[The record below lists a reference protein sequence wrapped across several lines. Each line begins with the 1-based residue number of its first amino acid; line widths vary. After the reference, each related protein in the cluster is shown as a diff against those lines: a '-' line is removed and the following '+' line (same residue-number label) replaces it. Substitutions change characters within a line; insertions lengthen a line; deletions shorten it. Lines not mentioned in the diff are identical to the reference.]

1 MTPVWRWPLYSFKQL
16 HALET
21 PLGLRDLYNSVSYCN
36 RCGSCMQACPIYQLT
51 HQEAFSPRGR
61 NQLLRLIL
69 EQKLKPAPTDPV
81 LLDVITSCTLCGRCT
96 QACAGQIPTAE
107 HVLEMRRAFSLRV
120 LPGFLQSFLQLR
132 TTHSRIFA
140 LCARSALLLRRM
152 GFVSCLRTLRVTR
165 LSALRG
171 LIHINEIL
179 PARITSL
186 KKTLSRAGQ
195 PLTQDNPELIYLPSL
210 EAEFILPDIALR
222 TLQRARQKHRTVVW
236 KNTPTGLFDY
246 VYGDL
251 RLSRRTLRRLITK
264 HAHYAN
270 GNLPLV
276 TDSIDVYL
284 FLKRAP
290 QLFAAYDNWQTK
302 ARRFAACV
310 RFVTDLPNTTPP
322 VNKKE
327 NIGPVLLDKSA
338 LFERQGGPF
347 EQAQKN
353 LYTFFGKNLVE
364 CFYTDADVPAFGYVF
379 VDPKKA
385 TQIGLKAVEKVAR
398 TQTRLV
404 VVLSGLAA
412 LELTYL
418 LKKFYPAAKATHFVH
433 VDR

>member
-1 MTPVWRWPLYSFKQL
+1 MTRNWHWPAGSSKQL
-16 HALET
+16 RALET
-21 PLGLRDLYNSVSYCN
+21 PLGLRDLYSSVSYCN
-36 RCGSCMQACPIYQLT
+36 RCGSCMQSCPTYQLT
-51 HQEAFSPRGR
+51 HREIFSPRGR

-69 EQKLKPAPTDPV
+69 ERKLKPVPTDPL
-81 LLDVITSCTLCGRCT
+81 LLDAITSCTLCGRCS
-96 QACAGQIPTAE
+96 QSCAGQVPTAE
-107 HVLEMRRAFSLRV
+107 HVLEMRRAFGWRV

-132 TTHSRIFA
+132 TTHPRMFA
-140 LCARSALLLRRM
+140 RCARSALWLRRLGLVSLLRA
-152 GFVSCLRTLRVTR
+152 LQLTR
-165 LSALRG
+165 LTSLRW
-171 LIHINEIL
+171 LTHMDEIL

-186 KKTLSRAGQ
+186 KKTLARADQ
-195 PLTQDNPELIYLPSL
+195 PLTTEDPEMIYLPSL
-210 EAEFILPDIALR
+210 EAEFILPDLALH
-222 TLQRARQKHRTVVW
+222 TLQRARQKYRTVVW
-236 KNTPTGLFDY
+236 INTPAGLFDY

-251 RLSRRTLRRLITK
+251 NLSRRTLRRLITK
-264 HAHYAN
+264 HAQTGN

-290 QLFAAYDNWQTK
+290 QLFVTHDHWQEK
-302 ARRFAACV
+302 ARRFTACV
-310 RFVTDLPNTTPP
+310 RFITDLPKAPSA

-327 NIGPVLLDKSA
+327 TIGPVLLDKSA
-338 LFERQGGPF
+338 LFERQGNPF

-379 VDPKKA
+379 VAPKTA

-398 TQTRLV
+398 TQTKLV
-404 VVLSGLAA
+404 VTLSGLAA

>member
-1 MTPVWRWPLYSFKQL
+1 MTSNWHWPDGSSKQL

-21 PLGLRDLYNSVSYCN
+21 PLGPRDLYNSVSYCN
-36 RCGSCMQACPIYQLT
+36 RCGSCMQSCPTYQLT
-51 HQEAFSPRGR
+51 HRETFSPRGR

-69 EQKLKPAPTDPV
+69 ERKLKPAPTDPL
-81 LLDVITSCTLCGRCT
+81 LLDAITSCTLCGQCT
-96 QACAGQIPTAE
+96 QNCAGQLPTAQ
-107 HVLEMRRAFSLRV
+107 HVLEMRRAYKLRV
-120 LPGFLQSFLQLR
+120 LPKFLQSFLQLR
-132 TTHSRIFA
+132 TTHPRMFA
-140 LCARSALLLRRM
+140 LCTRLALLLRRM

-222 TLQRARQKHRTVVW
+222 TLQRARQKYRTVVW

-302 ARRFAACV
+302 ARLFAACV
-310 RFVTDLPNTTPP
+310 RFVTDLPNTAST

-327 NIGPVLLDKSA
+327 NAGPVLLDKSA